1 MLVLE
6 WKKRAFI
13 EKLTSKC
20 FCWFPAA
27 ILVHQ
32 SGTKIWRL
40 YTKFYKGV
48 WNVSANNSATVRH
61 KDLRLGQI
69 VYINSL
75 LTADSTVSAFWAS
88 SVQCWCLGW
97 RLSLKSHP
105 KCPTFHFLGFFHW
118 TVLNLF
124 FCCVTVTTIYSLRVN
139 KKNILGEYCS
149 FFKPRTWNYPH
160 LDCINLYRNG
170 R

>member
-1 MLVLE
+1 MFRFKNTAIWTSELSQCVTQIGMLSRWKKVSPLDFQRYYNHFKFMCTYASSRAK
-6 WKKRAFI
+6 KKRAFI

-40 YTKFYKGV
+40 YTKFYKAV

-69 VYINSL
+69 VYIIVFYNISL
-75 LTADSTVSAFWAS
+75 SWLLPLDGFEFIFLLRDSDDD
-88 SVQCWCLGW
+88 L
-97 RLSLKSHP
+97 
-105 KCPTFHFLGFFHW
+105 
-118 TVLNLF
+118 
-124 FCCVTVTTIYSLRVN
+124 
-139 KKNILGEYCS
+139 
-149 FFKPRTWNYPH
+149 
-160 LDCINLYRNG
+160 
-170 R
+170 